1 MWFSVLTMNKKPG
14 HFPRHSHLTNNHR
27 ENVSNTIFFS
37 YEERLTDSWNK
48 AVFMFFCKNVSFQ
61 TDKNV
66 FSGLHVKPM
75 YSSLKYSFIYA
86 ANMLNKF

>member
-14 HFPRHSHLTNNHR
+14 HFPRRSHFTNNHR

-37 YEERLTDSWNK
+37 FS
-48 AVFMFFCKNVSFQ
+48 AVFMFLCKNVSFQ

-66 FSGLHVKPM
+66 FSGLHIKPM

>member
-1 MWFSVLTMNKKPG
+1 
-14 HFPRHSHLTNNHR
+14 
-27 ENVSNTIFFS
+27 
-37 YEERLTDSWNK
+37 
-48 AVFMFFCKNVSFQ
+48 MFFCKNVSFQ

-66 FSGLHVKPM
+66 FSGLHIKPM